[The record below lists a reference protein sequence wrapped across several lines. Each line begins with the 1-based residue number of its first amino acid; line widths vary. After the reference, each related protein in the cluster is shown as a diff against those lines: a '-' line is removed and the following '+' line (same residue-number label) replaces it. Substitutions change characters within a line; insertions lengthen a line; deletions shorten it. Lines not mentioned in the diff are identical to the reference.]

1 MKTLFLSAS
10 VLAMTF
16 MACGNKPNSSQETS
30 STADSLAVEST
41 PSLVGKWDIENVVVN
56 DSVYA
61 RPSEIDPDV
70 RQSMVFNADSTYF
83 ISTNCNSI
91 SGPYTQKGLS
101 LKMGDGAMTEMACHD
116 MQVEDL
122 LRRIL
127 PEISAVEFENDSVA
141 RLTTSSSMYVVLHK
155 ASASAE

>member
-10 VLAMTF
+10 VLALTF
-16 MACGNKPNSSQETS
+16 MACGNKTNSSQEAS
-30 STADSLAVEST
+30 SVADSVAVESA
-41 PSLVGKWDIENVVVN
+41 PSLVGQWDIENVVVS

-70 RQSMVFNADSTYF
+70 KQFVVFNADSTYF

-91 SGPYTQKGLS
+91 NGSYVQDGLS
-101 LKMGDGAMTEMACHD
+101 LKMGDGPMTEMACPN

-122 LRRIL
+122 LRGIL

-141 RLTTSSSMYVVLHK
+141 RLNTSSSKYIVLHK
-155 ASASAE
+155 SAAAE